1 MTAETAEGRAENW
14 EGSRVGILGGTFD
27 PPHVG
32 HVRMAVAARDALGL
46 DRVFFS
52 PAPRPPH
59 KGGAE
64 ASPYAHRVA
73 MVEAAIAGEEH
84 LAVTRIEEAHDTSY
98 TVLLLRACRE
108 RTSADLYFIMGADSL
123 AELASWRDPE
133 EVMRLA
139 TLVVFPRGRGVVRAP
154 AAREASLVV
163 FEAPVIDVSSTAIRS
178 RLERGETGADGL
190 APAVERYLAQHRLYP
205 RA

>member
-1 MTAETAEGRAENW
+1 MTAETADTRAENW

-27 PPHVG
+27 PPHTG
-32 HVRMAVAARDALGL
+32 HARMAIVARDVLGL
-46 DRVFFS
+46 DRVFFA

-59 KGGAE
+59 KTDAE
-64 ASPYAHRVA
+64 TSPYVHRVA
-73 MVEAAIAGEEH
+73 MVEAAIAGEEL

-98 TVLLLRACRE
+98 TALLLRACRE

-123 AELASWRDPE
+123 AELATWREPE

-139 TLVVFPRGRGVVRAP
+139 TLVVFPRGRSLVRAP
-154 AAREASLVV
+154 AAREASLVA
-163 FEAPVIDVSSTAIRS
+163 FEAPVIDVSSTDIRA
-178 RLERGETGADGL
+178 RLERGETGGDGL
-190 APAVERYLAQHRLYP
+190 APAVAHYVAEHRLYA